1 VNANAVDETIGRHSS
16 LVNMPFLSTDL
27 YIESEVG
34 LSIEQLAQRHGI
46 HAQEVHE
53 RIEAARLFFDV
64 QLIMPDFPLD
74 LMFGDQ
80 VKPSGREIY
89 H

>member
-1 VNANAVDETIGRHSS
+1 
-16 LVNMPFLSTDL
+16 MPFLSTDL
-27 YIESEVG
+27 YIDSEAG

-53 RIEAARLFFDV
+53 RIEAARLLFDV

-80 VKPSGREIY
+80 VKPSGRGI
-89 H
+89 HH